1 MQLNYILFCQL
12 PCCLRSIPISSHFP
26 RSPLFHVI
34 NSEFCTSVQHCLFK
48 FVIYLFSID
57 DGTSIFHNISF
68 AAITVFCLLSSVSL
82 LWDAILI
89 VCSHSMHRHHVSAFF
104 SALFRY
110 ISEPSQDMVAVRF
123 GFANGRFITAVYK
136 TIIPSYLS
144 LSNTL

>member
-34 NSEFCTSVQHCLFK
+34 NPEFCTSIQHCLFLIRHLSILHWWWH
-48 FVIYLFSID
+48 FYLSSYLFCCYHCILSLVFRFIVMRRY
-57 DGTSIFHNISF
+57 SKCLFSFHASSSCIS
-68 AAITVFCLLSSVSL
+68 L
-82 LWDAILI
+82 
-89 VCSHSMHRHHVSAFF
+89 F

-123 GFANGRFITAVYK
+123 GFANGRLL
-136 TIIPSYLS
+136 LS
-144 LSNTL
+144 TRP